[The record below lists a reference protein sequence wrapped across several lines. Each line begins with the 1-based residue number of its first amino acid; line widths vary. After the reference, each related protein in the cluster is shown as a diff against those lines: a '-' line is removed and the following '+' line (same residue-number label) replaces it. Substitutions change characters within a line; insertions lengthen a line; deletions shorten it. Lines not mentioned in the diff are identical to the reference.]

1 MSGFYS
7 KIEQKKLGLKKIGKD
22 CKISKLSRFI
32 SKDII
37 IGDRCRIDDDV
48 VFKGKIKLGNN
59 IHIARGC
66 TLSGGEKG
74 IILDDFAALSNFVQV
89 FTSTDHYISNSIPS
103 ATLNK
108 KNQRKFS
115 NVISKNIKIGKSVL
129 VGSFS
134 VILPGCVL
142 EDFSS
147 VAAHCI
153 VYDKVKKGNFLNTN
167 NIIKTIKLRDFKDMQ
182 KKMKILNKQLRQQ

>member
-153 VYDKVKKGNFLNTN
+153 VYDKVKKGNFLNNN
-167 NIIKTIKLRDFKDMQ
+167 NIIKTIKLRDFKNMQ

>member
-115 NVISKNIKIGKSVL
+115 NVISKSIKIGKSVL

-153 VYDKVKKGNFLNTN
+153 VYDKVKKGNFLNNN

>member
-74 IILDDFAALSNFVQV
+74 IILDDFTALSNFVQV

-115 NVISKNIKIGKSVL
+115 NVISKSIKIGKSVL

-134 VILPGCVL
+134 IILPGCVL

-182 KKMKILNKQLRQQ
+182 KKMKILNKQLK

>member
-7 KIEQKKLGLKKIGKD
+7 KTEQKKLGLKRIGRD

-48 VFKGKIKLGNN
+48 VFKGKIQLGNN

-66 TLSGGEKG
+66 TLSGGQKG
-74 IILDDFAALSNFVQV
+74 IIVDDFAALSNFVQV
-89 FTSTDHYISNSIPS
+89 FTSTDHYTSNSIPS

-115 NVISKNIKIGKSVL
+115 NIISKSIKIGKSVL

-134 VILPGCVL
+134 VILPGCKL

-147 VAAHCI
+147 VAAHSI

-167 NIIKTIKLRDFKDMQ
+167 NVNKTLKSRDYKNMQ
-182 KKMKILNKQLRQQ
+182 KKIKNLNKQLK

>member
-89 FTSTDHYISNSIPS
+89 FTSTDHYISNSIPA

-115 NVISKNIKIGKSVL
+115 NVISKSIKIGKSVL

-134 VILPGCVL
+134 VILPGCVI

-182 KKMKILNKQLRQQ
+182 KKMKILNKQLK